1 MAYMI
6 KESYYCYIV
15 SNLSWRQHGFDTAAY
30 TQTDPPMNST
40 GPGAES
46 DGVRYL
52 RLFCFICIFV
62 KQTDILIPVSYFSSR
77 HQQGHAGSK
86 TLHQQNSPVLNWGC
100 RLLQVDLFNGYK
112 ADVVVVVVVVVDILV
127 HETKTVC

>member
-1 MAYMI
+1 
-6 KESYYCYIV
+6 
-15 SNLSWRQHGFDTAAY
+15 L
-30 TQTDPPMNST
+30 
-40 GPGAES
+40 
-46 DGVRYL
+46 
-52 RLFCFICIFV
+52 V

-112 ADVVVVVVVVVDILV
+112 ADVVVVVVVVDILV
-127 HETKTVC
+127 HETKTVCYLLAYSVCVVDADIPDRFHQAVQTIWHNRCRSSQTI